1 MLTWM
6 KAKGCA
12 LSKGS
17 DTCRVADEYGI
28 RLFETTAKT
37 FMNVE
42 EVFFSIIRD
51 IKQRFAETKQR
62 LRYVVYGRSLNR
74 EKTNANGAS
83 LVLGWQKRHMKK
95 NGQWI
100 NQKAEEDF
108 TSADDPSSV
117 DEAMV
122 LRNALGEGRCHNRG
136 VGRKLK
142 CVSRYPQPSQPTNQ
156 GTSST
161 TTIATMEEKM
171 VGMQQVMGMMYYNMQ
186 QMQQALCAQNPN
198 YQPAVQFS
206 DPTLSAQNLNFQQM
220 MMQFNEHARGLHEL
234 RDEET
239 TSDDE

>member
-1 MLTWM
+1 MLSQCTQITYKPFLLLWRTSNRFLLLCFFLL
-6 KAKGCA
+6 G
-12 LSKGS
+12 GN
-17 DTCRVADEYGI
+17 I
-28 RLFETTAKT
+28 FRL
-37 FMNVE
+37 
-42 EVFFSIIRD
+42 
-51 IKQRFAETKQR
+51 QR
-62 LRYVVYGRSLNR
+62 LHHRSSAAAAAAAPSQFR
-74 EKTNANGAS
+74 PAQKRFEEEKTNANGAS
-83 LVLGWQKRHMKK
+83 LVLGWQKIHMKK
-95 NGQWI
+95 IGQWI

-161 TTIATMEEKM
+161 TTIAAMEEKM

>member
-1 MLTWM
+1 M
-6 KAKGCA
+6 KGKILAE
-12 LSKGS
+12 L
-17 DTCRVADEYGI
+17 
-28 RLFETTAKT
+28 ET
-37 FMNVE
+37 
-42 EVFFSIIRD
+42 
-51 IKQRFAETKQR
+51 QRQA
-62 LRYVVYGRSLNR
+62 
-74 EKTNANGAS
+74 
-83 LVLGWQKRHMKK
+83 
-95 NGQWI
+95 
-100 NQKAEEDF
+100 
-108 TSADDPSSV
+108 ADDPSSV

-161 TTIATMEEKM
+161 TTIAAMEEKM

-206 DPTLSAQNLNFQQM
+206 DPTLSDQNLNFQQM

-239 TSDDE
+239 TSDNE